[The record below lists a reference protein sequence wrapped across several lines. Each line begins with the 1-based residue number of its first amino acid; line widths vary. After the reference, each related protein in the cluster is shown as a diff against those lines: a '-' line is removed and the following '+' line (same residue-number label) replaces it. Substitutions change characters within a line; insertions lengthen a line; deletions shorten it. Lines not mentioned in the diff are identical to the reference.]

1 MTNIFSSIAE
11 KNKQLT
17 FSRIETGRQ
26 TLAQIAKDMTEEQ
39 IEDIFVLTAVD
50 ISKLDNDLRITLDVS
65 VIIKMEEIVQ
75 SQTYRSYL
83 LDRDTANIANT
94 SIVLHSLKFANEIY
108 PRYSNSPTN
117 RDFNKIVELMGYLS
131 FIVEKTREIIDDECF
146 NFKSYIEQFSY
157 VRDFNLMVCTPE
169 YIIKLAE
176 DFLNMNEGDEP
187 PILTMTK
194 NIMDKI
200 MDK

>member
-75 SQTYRSYL
+75 FQMCL
-83 LDRDTANIANT
+83 LKDFFF
-94 SIVLHSLKFANEIY
+94 HSMTFK
-108 PRYSNSPTN
+108 
-117 RDFNKIVELMGYLS
+117 
-131 FIVEKTREIIDDECF
+131 
-146 NFKSYIEQFSY
+146 NFF
-157 VRDFNLMVCTPE
+157 F
-169 YIIKLAE
+169 
-176 DFLNMNEGDEP
+176 
-187 PILTMTK
+187 
-194 NIMDKI
+194 
-200 MDK
+200 